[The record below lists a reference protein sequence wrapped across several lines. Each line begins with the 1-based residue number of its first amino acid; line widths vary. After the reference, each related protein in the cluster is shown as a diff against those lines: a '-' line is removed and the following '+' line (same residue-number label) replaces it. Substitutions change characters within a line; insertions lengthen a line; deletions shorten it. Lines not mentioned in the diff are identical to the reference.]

1 MSHVT
6 IDINSNLASKLNQ
19 FIQSFGSKELMF
31 EKFIEFHRNRLK
43 REIAAM
49 RIDLKA
55 YEQKHGMN
63 SNEFFEKFENGDL
76 NDDSTD
82 FILWSGI
89 YQMYEQSKSK
99 LDKLA

>member
-6 IDINSNLASKLNQ
+6 FDINSNLASKLNL

-43 REIAAM
+43 REIVAM
-49 RIDLKA
+49 QIDLKA

-63 SNEFFEKFENGDL
+63 SKEFFEKFEGGELTDCN
-76 NDDSTD
+76 D
-82 FILWSGI
+82 FIVWSGI
-89 YQMYEQSKSK
+89 YQMYEESKTK
-99 LDKLA
+99 LDKLT

>member
-6 IDINSNLASKLNQ
+6 IDINSNLASKLNL

-49 RIDLKA
+49 QIDLKA
-55 YEQKHGMN
+55 YEQKHGM
-63 SNEFFEKFENGDL
+63 SSKEFFEKFEGGEL
-76 NDDSTD
+76 TDSTD

-89 YQMYEQSKSK
+89 YQMYEESKTK